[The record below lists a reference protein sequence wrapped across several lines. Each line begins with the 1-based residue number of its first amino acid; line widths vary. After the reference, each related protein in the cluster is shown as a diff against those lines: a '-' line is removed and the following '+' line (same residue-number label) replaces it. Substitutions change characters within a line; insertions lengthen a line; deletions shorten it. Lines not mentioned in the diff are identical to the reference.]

1 MRSRTELRTLAA
13 VAAAGMLVAAGV
25 AVLPTAATAQQ
36 VAAADANTLW
46 YDEPANSWES
56 RALPIGN
63 GAMGGMV
70 FGGVASEQLQFNE
83 KSLWTGG
90 PGSTGYDFGNWT
102 APRPGAIDEVVAA
115 IDRDG
120 KADPG
125 WVAGKLGQPKH
136 GFGAYQTFGD
146 LFLDT
151 GTTSYT
157 NYRRDLNI
165 GDATAK
171 VGYEAGG
178 VTYSREYF
186 ASNPGNV
193 IVGKLGASQSGKVS
207 FTLRYTSPRAD
218 YTATSTGGRIKI
230 RGTLANNGMIF
241 EAQVQVTADG
251 GTVTNSNGQ
260 VTVTGANSATLVLS
274 AGTNYADSYPTY
286 RGVDPAAAVKS
297 AVDTASAKTFDT
309 LRAAHVA
316 DHKALFD
323 RVKLNIG
330 QVMPDKPTDD
340 LRSAYTGGSSAD
352 DRALEALFYQY
363 GRYMLIASSRA
374 GSLPANL
381 QGVWNNSTSPPW
393 SADYH
398 TNINVQMNYWLA
410 GQTNLAETAEPFTRF
425 VEKLKAPGEKS
436 ATDMFGTAGWVVQ
449 NETNPFGFT
458 GVHDWATAFWFP
470 EANGWLASQV
480 YDLYSFNQD
489 TTFLRDRAYPL
500 LKGASEFWLANLR
513 TDPRDNKLVVTP
525 SYSPEQG
532 DFTSGDSMAQQ
543 IVWGLLTDTLAAA
556 TKLGVDSTLRTQL
569 QTALNNLDPGLRVG
583 DWDQLQEWKADL
595 DDPANTHRHVSH
607 LYALHPGHQI
617 APATAK
623 TYTDAAKVSLTA
635 RGDGGTGWS
644 KAWKINFWARLL
656 DGDHSH
662 KMLAEQLKGSTLAN
676 LFDTHPPF
684 QIDGNFGA
692 TAGMTEML
700 VQSQTGDIQV
710 LPAKPSA
717 WPTGSVSGL
726 KARGNVTVDA
736 NWAANGATDFTLTP
750 ANAGTL
756 NVRNPMFNGT
766 YTLTDTTTG
775 TAVTNTRVGDRI
787 TFTAVAGHKY
797 KAVGTMAVPPAAAVG
812 TPISNP
818 QSGRCAELAGGSSS
832 AGTAVQLW
840 DCNSGT
846 NQNWLYKEST
856 QAITGKDGICLDA
869 TGGSSA
875 DGTKLIGWTCGNQ
888 ANQKW
893 TLNAN
898 GTITG
903 IGGKCVEAE
912 GGATANGTRLQL
924 WTCNGSAAQKWAV
937 ALVNPASARCM
948 DAGAT
953 NGAPVQIAD
962 CVGGVTQKWTLNGPT
977 GSITGNAGRCLDASG
992 GSSADGTAVIL
1003 WTCGTQNNQKW
1014 TLNANGTITGTGGKC
1029 LDVTSGGTAAGTK
1042 LRLWT
1047 CNGSA
1052 AQKWIL

>member
-1 MRSRTELRTLAA
+1 MFTA
-13 VAAAGMLVAAGV
+13 VAVAGMVVAAGI
-25 AVLPTAATAQQ
+25 AVLPATSTAQEIQ
-36 VAAADANTLW
+36 AVDGNTLW
-46 YDEPANSWES
+46 YDEPASDWES

-70 FGGVASEQLQFNE
+70 FGGVSSEQLQFNE

-90 PGSTGYDFGNWT
+90 PGSAQGYDFGNWT
-102 APRPGAIDEVVAA
+102 SPRPGAINEV
-115 IDRDG
+115 IDVINRDG
-120 KADPG
+120 EADPG
-125 WVAGKLGQPKH
+125 WVAGKLGQPKR
-136 GFGAYQTFGD
+136 GFGAHQTFGD
-146 LFLDT
+146 LRLDT

-157 NYRRDLNI
+157 GYRRELNI
-165 GDATAK
+165 GDGTAK
-171 VGYEAGG
+171 VGYVANN

-186 ASNPGNV
+186 ASYPGNV
-193 IVGKLGASQSGKVS
+193 IVGKFGASQAGKVS
-207 FTLRYTSPRAD
+207 FTLRYTSPRSD
-218 YTATSTGGRIKI
+218 FTATATGGKLKI
-230 RGTLANNGMIF
+230 RGTLADNGMIF
-241 EAQVQVTADG
+241 EAQVKVTTDG
-251 GTVTNSNGQ
+251 GTVSNSNGQ
-260 VTVTGANSATLVLS
+260 VTVSGANSATFVLS
-274 AGTNYADSYPTY
+274 AGTNYADTYPTY
-286 RGVDPAAAVKS
+286 RGADPAAAVTS
-297 AVDTASAKTFDT
+297 AVDTAAAKSFDT

-330 QVMPDKPTDD
+330 QVVPTKPTDD

-363 GRYMLIASSRA
+363 GRYLLIASSRS

-398 TNINVQMNYWLA
+398 TNINVQMNYWPA
-410 GQTNLAETAEPFTRF
+410 AQANLAETAEPFTRF

-480 YDLYSFNQD
+480 YDLYAFNQD
-489 TTFLRDRAYPL
+489 TTFLQNRAYPL
-500 LKGASEFWLANLR
+500 LKGAAQFWLANLR
-513 TDPRDNKLVVTP
+513 TDPRDGKLVATP

-532 DFTSGDSMAQQ
+532 DFTAGDGMAQQ
-543 IVWGLLTDTLAAA
+543 IVWGLFTDTLAAA
-556 TKLGVDSTLRTQL
+556 NKLGVDSALRTQL

-583 DWDQLQEWKADL
+583 SWGQLQEWKADL
-595 DDPANTHRHVSH
+595 DDQNNTHRHVSH
-607 LYALHPGHQI
+607 LYALHPGRQI
-617 APATAK
+617 APVT
-623 TYTDAAKVSLTA
+623 TPTFTDAAKVSLTA

-656 DGDHSH
+656 DGDHAH
-662 KMLAEQLKGSTLAN
+662 KMLSEQLKGSTLAN

-692 TAGMTEML
+692 TAGITEML
-700 VQSQTGDIQV
+700 LQSQTGDIQV

-717 WPTGSVSGL
+717 WPTGSVTGL

-756 NVRNPMFNGT
+756 NVRNPMFTGT
-766 YTLTDTTTG
+766 YTLTDLTTG
-775 TAVTNTRVGDRI
+775 QAVTPTRSGDRI

-797 KAVGTMAVPPAAAVG
+797 KATGTMPVTPPTAGAGG
-812 TPISNP
+812 TISNP
-818 QSGRCAELAGGSSS
+818 QSGRCAELAAGSS
-832 AGTAVQLW
+832 APGTAIQLY
-840 DCNSGT
+840 DCNGT
-846 NQNWLYKEST
+846 VAQNWTYQEST
-856 QAITGKDGICLDA
+856 QAITGRDGICLDA

-875 DGTKLIGWTCGNQ
+875 DGTKLIAWTCSGSSNQ
-888 ANQKW
+888 RW

-903 IGGKCVEAE
+903 VGGKCVEAA
-912 GGATANGTRLQL
+912 GGGTANGTKLQL
-924 WTCNGSAAQKWAV
+924 WTCNGTAAQKWAV
-937 ALVNPASARCM
+937 PLVNPQSSRCM

-953 NGAPVQIAD
+953 NGASVQIAN
-962 CVGGVTQKWTLNGPT
+962 CAQGVAQRWTLNGPT
-977 GSITGNAGRCLDASG
+977 GSITGNGGRCLDASG
-992 GSSADGTAVIL
+992 GSSADGTQVIL
-1003 WTCGTQNNQKW
+1003 WTCTGSANQKW
-1014 TLNANGTITGTGGKC
+1014 TLNSNGTITGVGGKC
-1029 LDVTSGGTAAGTK
+1029 LDVTGGATAAGTR
-1042 LRLWT
+1042 LQLWT
-1047 CNGSA
+1047 CNGSG